1 MNILSIK
8 IISIFGIVFCH
19 GVFADSYE
27 YKPSD
32 ITTQPFQHVS
42 SDTNKAGIIRTI
54 KTNKNNLDS
63 SIYKITSTFSDKDG
77 NLIHSVHQT
86 LKNGYLVQIIY
97 NGIVKNII
105 RSNPPCDFMVTG
117 HNNDTIFFH
126 FEPEIKYDY
135 NAAEDISLI
144 NEIAFKTSARV
155 HEYIIKDT
163 SHVYSPIKYSLFREC
178 RYYYYEALMREN
190 EKIERNKK

>member
-1 MNILSIK
+1 MTGLIVILMLAYNI
-8 IISIFGIVFCH
+8 
-19 GVFADSYE
+19 FADDYCACEIEFYE
-27 YKPSD
+27 CCKEENRRTDS
-32 ITTQPFQHVS
+32 ILI
-42 SDTNKAGIIRTI
+42 DTNAAGIIRTI

-86 LKNGYLVQIIY
+86 LKNGHLVQIIY

-117 HNNDTIFFH
+117 HNSDTIFFH

-135 NAAEDISLI
+135 NATEDISLI

-163 SHVYSPIKYSLFREC
+163 SHVYNPIKYSLFREC